1 MNIIRLDGGGYE
13 DVITADNMDITAD
26 NMDITADN
34 MELAPDTYVIRLI
47 PRRFYPN
54 MTLVLL
60 NELTNILLEIEV
72 IAEED
77 GNFVK
82 ITFVLENIQNSDSFE
97 GTLYNE
103 DKTDEIYRGK
113 FFATNQNDLQEYT
126 MTPKINNIIIM

>member
-13 DVITADNMDITAD
+13 DVITAD